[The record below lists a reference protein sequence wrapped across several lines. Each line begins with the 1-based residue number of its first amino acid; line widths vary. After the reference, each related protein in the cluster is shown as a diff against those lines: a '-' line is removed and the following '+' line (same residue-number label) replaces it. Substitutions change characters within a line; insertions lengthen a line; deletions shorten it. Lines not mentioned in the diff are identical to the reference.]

1 MLTQLLDNLGEGNP
15 QIFRELKGRLN
26 RRSVESIL
34 FLSAISQCVLVGI
47 SSQRNCL
54 GWSEEIVGGYCQ
66 QYETVIQ
73 WQFAFHTLSVMLPL
87 LLFAGGVYLLSSDL
101 VKEQRRGTLN
111 FLRLSPRTSQNI
123 LLGKLLGVP
132 VLLYLGLGLAIP
144 LHLSCAI
151 AAGVPFGW
159 VFGFYAVIAASAT
172 FLYMASLLNALF
184 VAEVQYQAI
193 VSSALAGWLAS
204 CFVSFIL
211 YSLNWKESQFNEFVF
226 KWFFWEYQKPNY
238 ELVFGWLFL
247 SLVVAIYWIWQGLN
261 RQFKNPNGTLLSKT
275 QSYGLTASFQIWM
288 VGLFYPWIS
297 PMAIQEDLMPMMLMM
312 SILTVIMFL
321 LIIPAISPQ
330 GQTLLDWARYA
341 HEKRGRGL
349 KRPSSKWQ
357 DWIWGEKSPSV
368 VAIAIN
374 LGIVAVI
381 WIPWILFWQG
391 SFEAI
396 LKAGLGLVM
405 TLNLIWIYSAIA
417 QSLYFIKFPKPGLL
431 AMGMVMVTL
440 SLPALAF
447 TLFFNTVSV
456 NTTLWMLFVFGS
468 PWFALTEASVM
479 AIFLSLLGQFAAIA
493 ALTLTLNHQI
503 HRAGASHSKLLFAAH
518 QSNLAPK
525 V

>member
-1 MLTQLLDNLGEGNP
+1 MVAKLLDNLGEGNP
-15 QIFRELKGRLN
+15 QLVRELKGRLT
-26 RRSVESIL
+26 RRSVGIVL
-34 FLSAISQCVLVGI
+34 FLSAISQCLIVGV

-73 WQFAFHTLSVMLPL
+73 WRSAFDSLSFILAL

-151 AAGVPFGW
+151 AAGVPLDW
-159 VFGFYAVIAASAT
+159 IVGFYAVIAASAT
-172 FLYMASLLNALF
+172 FLYTASLLNALF
-184 VAEVQYQAI
+184 VGEVQYQAI
-193 VSSALAGWLAS
+193 VSSALAGWLGS
-204 CFVSFIL
+204 CLVSVIL
-211 YSLNWKESQFNEFVF
+211 YSLKWEYSPFNEFVF
-226 KWFFWEYQKPNY
+226 KWFFWEYQKTNY
-238 ELVFGWLFL
+238 EVVFCWLFL
-247 SLVVAIYWIWQGLN
+247 SLFLGNYWIWQGLN
-261 RQFKNPNGTLLSKT
+261 RRFKNPNGMLLSKA
-275 QSYGLTASFQIWM
+275 QSYGLAASFQIWM
-288 VGLFYPWIS
+288 LGLFYPWIS
-297 PMAIQEDLMPMMLMM
+297 PMAIQEDLMPMMLIM

-330 GQTLLDWARYA
+330 GQTLFDWARYA
-341 HEKRGRGL
+341 HEKRGPGL
-349 KRPSSKWQ
+349 KNPSSKWQ

-381 WIPWILFWQG
+381 WIPWILLWHG
-391 SFEAI
+391 SFEAT

-431 AMGMVMVTL
+431 SMGMVMVTL

-447 TLFFNTVSV
+447 TLFFKTVSV
-456 NTTLWMLFVFGS
+456 NTTLWMLLVFGS
-468 PWFALTEASVM
+468 PWFALTEASAM
-479 AIFLSLLGQFAAIA
+479 AIFLSLLGQFVAIA

-503 HRAGASHSKLLFAAH
+503 HRAGASHSKLLFAAN